1 MVPAWAQAQGVA
13 QVAMPDQNLQ
23 PQDPVWM
30 KDEQPIPYSGRE
42 LLEYLEPRMYYS
54 LDTLFYKDVEVF
66 GFDVYRLEEKLPNL
80 VRRSGPYAGK
90 CVDQYSLLVVSV
102 QALKELAAQQ
112 QNLQR
117 QIQAYNQEF
126 MAIRKDMEDL
136 KTLVSQQQGQARKLE
151 ATLNKVGELEKRVA
165 ELEAARASK

>member
-1 MVPAWAQAQGVA
+1 MAAGTPSTRWQKGQSGNPGGRPKVIGDLQEQARQWAPEALEALRAVATSKDAPPSARVSAAVALLDRGYGKPAQSIDAKVSNEPSTAQ
-13 QVAMPDQNLQ
+13 LH
-23 PQDPVWM
+23 
-30 KDEQPIPYSGRE
+30 
-42 LLEYLEPRMYYS
+42 L
-54 LDTLFYKDVEVF
+54 
-66 GFDVYRLEEKLPNL
+66 
-80 VRRSGPYAGK
+80 
-90 CVDQYSLLVVSV
+90 